1 MISVVGCFLLSEI
14 RISFNALST
23 SFTSFIC
30 LDFFH
35 FFAQFYCPSGCITLT
50 VDGYK
55 RRISRFASCL
65 LTATCIF
72 TRRDNGCPVHL
83 RQFCL
88 KRPKPTSRKKVGSV
102 LTALSSQTFWGDF
115 SILLLLQDDRSPTK
129 PFIFFPQRKKET
141 EDNKKNLKLIVITYK
156 TNE

>member
-1 MISVVGCFLLSEI
+1 MISVVGCFVLSEI

-83 RQFCL
+83 RRFCL
-88 KRPKPTSRKKVGSV
+88 NGRSRQVEKKLAPFSRHCQAKLFGENFQFYYCSKTIDPPRNLSPFFHKERKK
-102 LTALSSQTFWGDF
+102 
-115 SILLLLQDDRSPTK
+115 
-129 PFIFFPQRKKET
+129 RK
-141 EDNKKNLKLIVITYK
+141 IIRRI
-156 TNE
+156 